1 MGYRVGYRLWDIP
14 RNCRFCWQEGH
25 CRHAG
30 RAGFILAALCRVRGG
45 DAEMNT
51 PRENVAEI
59 NRLIQEIQAHP
70 MCLRWRHESGVY
82 LVIYPEGYWPQ
93 GVQAAYGGQ
102 VGKIEAL
109 RRILDKMEQH
119 WRLDLAGVNLPG

>member
-1 MGYRVGYRLWDIP
+1 
-14 RNCRFCWQEGH
+14 
-25 CRHAG
+25 
-30 RAGFILAALCRVRGG
+30 
-45 DAEMNT
+45 MNT

-59 NRLIQEIQAHP
+59 NRLIQEIQTHP
-70 MCLRWRHESGVY
+70 MCLRWRHEHGVF

-93 GVQAAYGGQ
+93 GVQAAYGDP

-119 WRLDLAGVNLPG
+119 WRLDLAGINLPG